1 MSTDSASNVFWAQN
15 TEYLGKL
22 PKTLTGSLNK
32 AAFFVKENMQKRPIT
47 IKVRLA
53 ESELDHLN
61 TLVAMAK
68 LSRESYVRML
78 ISGVIPRAVPSKELL
93 ETIRLLRNIANNI
106 NQIAKQANTNGS
118 IEVEMY
124 KSNYIQLQKQI
135 DEIMWMIREPTKM
148 EEIWQLQKSGP

>member
-1 MSTDSASNVFWAQN
+1 MKSQDKTANRKRSNQFIIR
-15 TEYLGKL
+15 
-22 PKTLTGSLNK
+22 LND
-32 AAFFVKENMQKRPIT
+32 Q
-47 IKVRLA
+47 
-53 ESELDHLN
+53 ELDHLN

-68 LSRESYVRML
+68 LSRESYIRML
-78 ISGVIPRAVPSKELL
+78 INGVIPRAAPIKELL
-93 ETIRLLRNIANNI
+93 ETIRLLHNIANNI

-118 IEVEMY
+118 IDVEMY

>member
-1 MSTDSASNVFWAQN
+1 MKSKDKTANRKRSNQFIIR
-15 TEYLGKL
+15 
-22 PKTLTGSLNK
+22 LND
-32 AAFFVKENMQKRPIT
+32 R
-47 IKVRLA
+47 
-53 ESELDHLN
+53 ELDHLN

-68 LSRESYVRML
+68 LSRESYIRML
-78 ISGVIPRAVPSKELL
+78 INSVIPRAAPSKELL

-118 IEVEMY
+118 IDVEMY
-124 KSNYIQLQKQI
+124 KSNYIQLQTQI